1 MEEKSPIVASEAT
14 KQIVLQICNNAEV
27 SCGQGEY
34 KCAIGLRAA
43 AEQETDTEQKYILE
57 LLRDAMSP
65 SLNAENADEPY
76 SPMLIMGDRRS
87 FTIED
92 YSESDLTE
100 LQTLANDIFPEI
112 ILARI
117 CDILWVAKQNY
128 LLAKRAVDCYL
139 HLAEVVFDP
148 EKWVACVHYIRRAN
162 VIANQLSKGANCI
175 ESVTSFVESKIVLMN
190 GTDPLFLSLIL
201 IELQLDN
208 KKGDIGF
215 YLGIAEKVFAN
226 ALSNCSNQRVLEDAY
241 KLELR
246 LLRAANKPNKDIKLH
261 MMRFAQYCIS
271 CADKLSG
278 NEGAAHMALQ
288 HLHTAIPVLREC
300 REDLLLADVRRKM
313 ELLQKQSLSEM
324 QMFTHTM
331 DLTESAKK
339 ISEMLQGKSLYECLF
354 CLIDSTTIYKK
365 SKLQDDI
372 TNLSNG
378 YFTRHLFPPTIL
390 DKDGKIIVS
399 LPSLDV
405 HNPTKDTNALEMH
418 MHYEARRL
426 EDIHGSLLRICLDI
440 INEQHSFAAADL
452 DFVFRDN
459 IIIPDGRTNTIRKG
473 IYLGLTGEYNTALY
487 LLVPQ
492 IENLFRH
499 IARECGAVVTTFEDK
514 DGSEQAKVLS
524 SLFELQELV
533 ESYDENV
540 LFTFKGLLNEK
551 AGANLRNRLSHG
563 LMDSDEASNGTVI
576 YFICLCFKL
585 LAWYSNDFLNMIEDR
600 QVQQDQV

>member
-1 MEEKSPIVASEAT
+1 MEEKSSVVLSEAI
-14 KQIVLQICNNAEV
+14 KQCVLQICNDAEV

-34 KCAIGLRAA
+34 KCVIGLRTAA
-43 AEQETDTEQKYILE
+43 DQETDNEQKHILE

-65 SLNAENADEPY
+65 SLDAENADTPY

-92 YSESDLTE
+92 YSESDLTD
-100 LQTLANDIFPEI
+100 LQTLANKDFPEI

-117 CDILWVAKQNY
+117 CDILWVVRRNY

-139 HLAEVVFDP
+139 HLAEVVFNP

-162 VIANQLSKGANCI
+162 VIANQLRKGANCI

-208 KKGDIGF
+208 KKGNVGF

-226 ALSNCSNQRVLEDAY
+226 ALSSSGNQRVLEDAY
-241 KLELR
+241 ELELR

-261 MMRFAQYCIS
+261 MMRLAQHYIS
-271 CADKLSG
+271 YADQLTEKPGST
-278 NEGAAHMALQ
+278 HMALQ
-288 HLHTAIPVLREC
+288 QLHRAIPILREC

-313 ELLQKQSLSEM
+313 EPLQQRSLAEM
-324 QMFTHTM
+324 QTFTHTM
-331 DLTESAKK
+331 DLTESAKE
-339 ISEMLQGKSLYECLF
+339 ISEMLQGKSLQECLL
-354 CLIDSTTIYKK
+354 CLIDSTTIYTK
-365 SKLQDDI
+365 SKLQDDV
-372 TNLSNG
+372 TNLNKG

-399 LPSLDV
+399 LPSLDI
-405 HNPTKDTNALEMH
+405 HDPAKDANALEMH

-426 EDIHGSLLRICLDI
+426 EEIHGALLQIFLDI
-440 INEQHSFAAADL
+440 INEQHSLTTSDL
-452 DFVFRDN
+452 AFVFRDN
-459 IIIPDGRTNTIRKG
+459 IIIPEGRVNAIRHG
-473 IYLGLTGEYNTALY
+473 IHLGLTREYNTALC
-487 LLVPQ
+487 LLIPQ

-499 IARECGAVVTTFEDK
+499 VAHECGAVVTTFEDK

-540 LFTFKGLLNEK
+540 LFAFKGLLNEK

-563 LMDSDEASNGTVI
+563 LMDSDEASDGTVI

-585 LAWYSNDFLNMIEDR
+585 LAWYSNDFWNLIEDKH
-600 QVQQDQV
+600 DQLDCP